1 MKTKIL
7 VALLGACAL
16 TLSMGCD
23 KKDDAGGKTSTAASD
38 SKGGAAKVCEDY
50 FALNKKC
57 IEKAIASLPDQA
69 TKDMTKKTMEDAEKQ
84 WKDMLKDPASAAAA
98 ESGCK
103 AALDALK
110 NNPACK

>member
-1 MKTKIL
+1 MKTTVL
-7 VALLGACAL
+7 AAMMACTFLAL
-16 TLSMGCD
+16 GCN
-23 KKDDAGGKTSTAASD
+23 KDGGEGEKAGGD
-38 SKGGAAKVCEDY
+38 SKASSGGAKVCEDY
-50 FALNKKC
+50 FAANKKC
-57 IEKAIASLPDQA
+57 IDKAIAAIPDQA
-69 TKDMTKKTMEDAEKQ
+69 MKDQTKKTMEDAEKQ